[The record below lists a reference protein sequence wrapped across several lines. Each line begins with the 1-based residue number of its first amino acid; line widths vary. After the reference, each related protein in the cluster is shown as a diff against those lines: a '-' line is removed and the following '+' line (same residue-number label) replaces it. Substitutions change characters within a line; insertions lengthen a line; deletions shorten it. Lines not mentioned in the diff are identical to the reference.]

1 MNLSDSDKKL
11 LNLYSRALK
20 ALDVDNVSSSYYY
33 SHGYHDQDTGFE
45 LTGDKRSLQSSLP
58 LGEELD
64 ALVKRIIEELD
75 LTSYLDDECNWE
87 EIRFSILP
95 KPKLIVIEHYKT
107 IIDVE
112 YSESVKNYDDMDQD
126 SKDGFDAMAEESGKD
141 EDIVNFDGGGDSGA
155 VHEYTEAD
163 KKIDGRI
170 EDLCYRM
177 LSDQQSGWE
186 IDEGSSGYFELN
198 YKEKYIK
205 LDFGLNYQNTLEPEV
220 IETISFN

>member
-1 MNLSDSDKKL
+1 MNLTDSDKKL

-33 SHGYHDQDTGFE
+33 SNGYHDQDTGFE
-45 LTGDKRSLQSSLP
+45 VTGSRRDMQSSLV
-58 LGEELD
+58 LGEELK
-64 ALVKRIIEELD
+64 ALANRIFEELD
-75 LTSYLDDECNWE
+75 LTTYLDDEANWE

-112 YSESVKNYDDMDQD
+112 YSESVKNYDDMDQN
-126 SKDGFDAMAEESGKD
+126 SKDGFDAMAEESGED

-155 VHEYTEAD
+155 VHEYTEAV